1 MSDIVLSAGI
11 RKNLLAL
18 QGTSDLMAQT
28 QQRLST
34 GKKVNS
40 ALDNPLNFFVASGF
54 SARANDLSRLLDSI
68 GQSVQTLE
76 AANNGITSILKLVE
90 TAQATCRQCKQSAST
105 TAKLSS
111 TVSMAATGLATPLT
125 GGAASP
131 SNFDAGDALTLTVGA
146 VGPISIA
153 IGAGDTVGDVIDAIN
168 TNATLNPAGAPTV
181 RAYLNDGGNLVVD
194 SIGGGNLTVGLT
206 NAGGGTAN
214 TLNDLFGTA
223 LPAASTTS
231 GVITAAVN
239 PTRVTM
245 AKQYD
250 ELLAQIDQLARD
262 AGYNGVNLL
271 NGESLKVDFNEDNTS
286 SMTLFGVFL
295 NTAGL
300 GISGSQ
306 RNFQADT
313 DVDSAL
319 AELTAATKQLRA
331 QASTFGAN
339 LTVVQTRQDFT
350 KKAILTLTTGADLL
364 TLADQN
370 EEGASLLALQTRQ
383 ELSTNSLSLA
393 SQADQNVLKL
403 FR

>member
-1 MSDIVLSAGI
+1 MSDIVLSSGI

-18 QGTSDLMAQT
+18 QDTAGLMSET

-40 ALDNPLNFFVASGF
+40 ALDNPLNYFVASGF
-54 SARANDLSRLLDSI
+54 SAKANDLSRLLDSI
-68 GQSVQTLE
+68 GQSVQTLQ

-90 TAQATCRQCKQSAST
+90 TAQATCRQVKQSAST

-111 TVSMAATGLATPLT
+111 TVSLAATGLSTPLT
-125 GGAASP
+125 GGTAAP
-131 SNFDAGDALTLTVGA
+131 STFDAGDTVDLTVGG
-146 VGPISIA
+146 VGPVSIA
-153 IGAGDTVGDVIDAIN
+153 IAAGDTIGDLIDKIN
-168 TNATLNPAGAPTV
+168 IDPTLNPTGAPTV
-181 RAYLNDGGNLVVD
+181 RASLSDGGNLVIDAV
-194 SIGGGNLTVGLT
+194 GGSALTVGVT

-223 LPAASTTS
+223 VPAGSSAS
-231 GVITAAVN
+231 GVIAATTN
-239 PTRVTM
+239 PTRTTL
-245 AKQYD
+245 AKQFD
-250 ELLAQIDQLARD
+250 DLLAQIDQLAKD
-262 AGYNGVNLL
+262 SGYNGVNLL
-271 NGESLKVDFNEDNTS
+271 NGESLKVEFNEESTS
-286 SMTLFGVFL
+286 FLTLYGVFL
-295 NTAGL
+295 DSAGL
-300 GISGSQ
+300 GLSASQ
-306 RNFQADT
+306 RSFQADS
-313 DVDSAL
+313 DVDTAL
-319 AELTAATKQLRA
+319 AQLNAATKQLRA

-350 KKAILTLTTGADLL
+350 KKAILTLNTGADML

-393 SQADQNVLKL
+393 AQADQNVLKL